1 MTYKFMWVGFDG
13 FVDAN
18 VIGLSTK
25 EEVKFNGKPMNGVR
39 AFVRGDVVEFSNK
52 GVATMLSCNG
62 NWISVKNTPKPSKP
76 TVKQDKKE
84 DNNKES
90 EK

>member
-25 EEVKFNGKPMNGVR
+25 EEVKLNFPQHITYGALIK
-39 AFVRGDVVEFSNK
+39 
-52 GVATMLSCNG
+52 
-62 NWISVKNTPKPSKP
+62 I
-76 TVKQDKKE
+76 
-84 DNNKES
+84 
-90 EK
+90 